1 MGLKEQLTADMAYA
15 MRTRDADRLR
25 ALRLLRASIQ
35 NLEVARTD
43 PKHPQHG
50 QPVTEEDLLGVVQ
63 KEIKQRQDSVA
74 QFRRGNREDLVAK
87 EQGEIAV
94 LSAYL
99 PAQMS
104 RDEIAAHVRG
114 LIAEMGR
121 DFKSVMPRAARDL
134 KGRADGRLVNDV
146 VRELTA

>member
-1 MGLKEQLTADMAYA
+1 MGLKEQLSSDITYA
-15 MRTRDADRLR
+15 MRTKDADRLR

-43 PKHPQHG
+43 AKHPQHG

-63 KEIKQRQDSVA
+63 KEIKQRQDSID
-74 QFRRGNREDLVAK
+74 QFKKGNRDDLVAK
-87 EQGEIAV
+87 EDGEIEV
-94 LSAYL
+94 LRGYL

-114 LIAEMGR
+114 VIGEVGS
-121 DFKSVMPRAARDL
+121 DFKTVMPRAARDL
-134 KGRADGRLVNDV
+134 KGRADGRLVNEV

>member
-1 MGLKEQLTADMAYA
+1 MGLKEQLSTDITYA
-15 MRTRDADRLR
+15 MRTKDADRLR

-43 PKHPQHG
+43 AKHPQHG

-63 KEIKQRQDSVA
+63 KEIKQRQDSID
-74 QFRRGNREDLVAK
+74 QFAKGNRADLVAK
-87 EQGEIAV
+87 EEGEVEV
-94 LSAYL
+94 LRGYL

-104 RDEIAAHVRG
+104 REEIAVHVQAVIG
-114 LIAEMGR
+114 EVGR
-121 DFKSVMPRAARDL
+121 DFKTVMPRAARDL
-134 KGRADGRLVNDV
+134 KGRADGRLVNEV